1 VRLIMIAA
9 PGEKAATSSPERM
22 RMTVSAAEAGGVGY
36 LFRVRRR
43 AYHLPGPIV
52 QGMKCRGIRRELLD
66 LLLAIGASNDPNEFV
81 ALLREQDGV
90 IEECDLVPGT
100 VTNEDSASV
109 LLDMMPLDT
118 HRAGSAHSHPN
129 GVLEPSN
136 ADLGFFPR
144 TGRYHLI
151 IGWPYGEGDWACFT
165 ADGAPYKLEVLP

>member
-1 VRLIMIAA
+1 
-9 PGEKAATSSPERM
+9 
-22 RMTVSAAEAGGVGY
+22 
-36 LFRVRRR
+36 
-43 AYHLPGPIV
+43 
-52 QGMKCRGIRRELLD
+52 MKCRGIRQELLD

-81 ALLREQDGV
+81 ALLRERDGV

-129 GVLEPSN
+129 GVLEPSL
-136 ADLGFFPR
+136 ADLSFFPR

-151 IGWPYGEGDWACFT
+151 IGWPYEDGDWACFT
-165 ADGAPYKLEVLP
+165 ADGAPHELEVLP